1 MPKTWPSPI
10 FEKIFFPAENAGNMP
25 EIAVSADFHWTFSL
39 YFVVFF
45 HTNTLLIS
53 LFRSF
58 IRSFAHSFVR
68 SYFHYQVGPI
78 SMWLVM
84 TRNFEMKMLGQ

>member
-1 MPKTWPSPI
+1 MRI
-10 FEKIFFPAENAGNMP
+10 RNAQNMAESENMP
-25 EIAVSADFHWTFSL
+25 EIAVSADFYWTFSL

-58 IRSFAHSFVR
+58 IRSFVRSFVRSFAHSFVR
-68 SYFHYQVGPI
+68 SYFI
-78 SMWLVM
+78 I
-84 TRNFEMKMLGQ
+84 R